1 MSQSSIVKTVGG
13 LTTKITT
20 MTTKVT
26 SSSQQK
32 IQQQQQQQTKQQVT
46 TKPQHKTEARME
58 NHTSVRNMKNK
69 NIKFL
74 FKVVVDLV
82 HLGRTLASRKINKIS
97 ITKYRLRHRK

>member
-69 NIKFL
+69 NPKSFFL
-74 FKVVVDLV
+74 KLLLILYIWVEL
-82 HLGRTLASRKINKIS
+82 
-97 ITKYRLRHRK
+97 